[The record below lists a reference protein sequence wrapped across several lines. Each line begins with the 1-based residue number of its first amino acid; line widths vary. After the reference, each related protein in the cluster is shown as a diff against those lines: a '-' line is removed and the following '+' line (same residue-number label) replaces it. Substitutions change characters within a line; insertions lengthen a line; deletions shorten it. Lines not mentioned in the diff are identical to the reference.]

1 MGEYVK
7 SQPAL
12 IKASGVVLLKKA
24 QAELL
29 ERENKAIAELRA
41 ALGMDG
47 KQPER
52 QSLDVQEE
60 ILERTIGAVMHCGV
74 EAVAAEPLL
83 QAGIEMMTEVDKCR
97 QLNAMIEHNLF
108 GSDKALK
115 SFSSL
120 GRQPSIPDDLL
131 QNVVRALF
139 VLLGSPLKSVED
151 WNKCKKLCSPAG
163 YATLKRR
170 IKECSPLTG
179 GMTERV
185 KVASELLHGYHDYS
199 EMPDDFDAGLAC
211 HCWVFGIM
219 SACGMEDPRAHVK
232 ETTVGVQEEGGSAS
246 SEETDENSSDLSSGS
261 DSEVADDAAIA
272 GNVDEKVQSQ
282 SSSAPLAS
290 ESKAASEESSSS
302 SSSDS
307 SDDSDDDVAG
317 TGGTNES
324 VPPRPKEPTR
334 LKTTP
339 ANVVLPDANF
349 KVKLSDSDGESEH
362 SMSETSSS
370 SGSSDDEE

>member
-12 IKASGVVLLKKA
+12 IKASGVVLLKNA

-29 ERENKAIAELRA
+29 ERENKAIAELRG

-47 KQPER
+47 KLPEK
-52 QSLDVQEE
+52 QSLNAQEE
-60 ILERTIGAVMHCGV
+60 TLERTIGAAMQCGV
-74 EAVAAEPLL
+74 KAMSAEPLL
-83 QAGIEMMTEVDKCR
+83 KAGIEMMSEVDKCR

-199 EMPDDFDAGLAC
+199 EMPSDFDAGLAC

-219 SACGMEDPRAHVK
+219 TACGMDDPRAHVEGDAVVMK
-232 ETTVGVQEEGGSAS
+232 EEINRV
-246 SEETDENSSDLSSGS
+246 SSDDETESDGSDGSGHHSSDPSSGS
-261 DSEVADDAAIA
+261 DSEADD
-272 GNVDEKVQSQ
+272 
-282 SSSAPLAS
+282 
-290 ESKAASEESSSS
+290 
-302 SSSDS
+302 
-307 SDDSDDDVAG
+307 
-317 TGGTNES
+317 GG
-324 VPPRPKEPTR
+324 
-334 LKTTP
+334 
-339 ANVVLPDANF
+339 
-349 KVKLSDSDGESEH
+349 
-362 SMSETSSS
+362 
-370 SGSSDDEE
+370 